1 MPHALSRS
9 PATQRPRR
17 FLRSRTALLAALV
30 AGGLTSLPAWSSQS
44 VASTPLLAQAAQ
56 EGGTGG
62 RAAIQIERSRPRT
75 GLLNSER
82 TDLPRVALTE
92 DIMYRVLAS
101 EVSLQ
106 RGLVE
111 PAYRT
116 YLALAQDTRDPRFAQ
131 RATEIA
137 FLTRSPAQA
146 LTASRLW
153 VELSPTSMPARQVQQ
168 LLLVATGQWSDVEP
182 MLQAQLN
189 KVSPGQRADAL
200 LQLQQQMSKSS
211 DPAGAVGALQR
222 IASHDMQRPETHLAL
237 ARAKVAAKDVPG
249 ALTELDTALKLRP
262 GYEDAAI
269 LAAELRADGDP
280 DAAIAGLRSFLKA
293 APASI
298 DGHLALARM
307 YLVRNQQD
315 KARAEFETLKK
326 IAPNDARITLAL
338 GLLNLQQR
346 QYDDAERYLKEYV
359 AATAKS
365 PTLSPE
371 PGYQGLAQLAEE
383 KRDYAGALGWV
394 DKITGSA
401 NGDADGQTALAAGIK
416 RGQLLGKL
424 RRIDEAQQ
432 TFDELV
438 ADSEDVPDGPRRQAL
453 MDGIR
458 QAEIGMLMDAKAYG
472 RARARVNELLKS
484 DPDNVE
490 YTYQLAMLEEHD
502 GHYDNME
509 TLLRKV
515 IDLRPG
521 QAIGYNA
528 LGYSLAD
535 RNVRLQEA
543 QELLEKAVSL
553 APDDPYIADSLGWV
567 KYRRGDLPA
576 ATDILRKAWAAA
588 PQAEIGA
595 HLGEVLWQS
604 GKQDDARQI
613 WTEASKL
620 DVNDTTLRDTLRRF
634 GQPVPNV
641 PVSAN

>member
-1 MPHALSRS
+1 M
-9 PATQRPRR
+9 QRPRR
-17 FLRSRTALLAALV
+17 FPRSRAILLASLV
-30 AGGLTSLPAWSSQS
+30 AGGLASLPAW
-44 VASTPLLAQAAQ
+44 AANPSTAAPLIAQAAQ
-56 EGGTGG
+56 DRT
-62 RAAIQIERSRPRT
+62 RPTLQLERSRSR
-75 GLLNSER
+75 GSLLNSER
-82 TDLPRVALTE
+82 TDLPSIALDQ

-101 EVSLQ
+101 EISLQ

-116 YLALAQDTRDPRFAQ
+116 YLDLAQDTRDARFAQ

-168 LLLVATGQWSDVEP
+168 LLLVATGKWSEVEP

-189 KVSPGQRADAL
+189 KVSPGQRADAI
-200 LQLQQQMSKSS
+200 LQLQQQMSKST

-222 IASHDMQRPETHLAL
+222 IAAHDMQRPETHLAL
-237 ARAKVAAKDVPG
+237 ARAKVVAKDVPG
-249 ALTELDTALKLRP
+249 GLAELDTALKLRP

-269 LAAELRADGDP
+269 LAAELRADAET
-280 DAAIAGLRSFLKA
+280 DAAIAGLRTFLKA

-307 YLVRNQQD
+307 YLVRDQQD
-315 KARAEFETLKK
+315 KARSEFEALKK

-338 GLLNLQQR
+338 GLLTLQQR
-346 QYDDAERYLKEYV
+346 QYDTAERYLKEYV

-383 KRDYAGALGWV
+383 KHDYAGALAWV

-424 RRIDEAQQ
+424 HRIDEAQQ
-432 TFDELV
+432 SFDELV
-438 ADSEDVPDGPRRQAL
+438 ADSEDIPDGPRRQAL

-472 RARARVNELLKS
+472 RARARVNELLKA

-490 YTYQLAMLEEHD
+490 YTYQLSMLEEHD

-553 APDDPYIADSLGWV
+553 APGDPYIADSLGWV

-576 ATDILRKAWAAA
+576 ATDILRKAWSSA

-604 GKQDDARQI
+604 GKQDDARKI
-613 WTEASKL
+613 WTEAAKL
-620 DVNDTTLRDTLRRF
+620 DINDNTLRDTLRRF
-634 GQPVPNV
+634 GQPIPDA